1 MKDHKYH
8 SEGLSLSLIQS
19 QERVS
24 EVVQA
29 GNG

>member
-1 MKDHKYH
+1 MKDRKYH
-8 SEGLSLSLIQS
+8 SEGLSLSPFQG

-29 GNG
+29 GKG